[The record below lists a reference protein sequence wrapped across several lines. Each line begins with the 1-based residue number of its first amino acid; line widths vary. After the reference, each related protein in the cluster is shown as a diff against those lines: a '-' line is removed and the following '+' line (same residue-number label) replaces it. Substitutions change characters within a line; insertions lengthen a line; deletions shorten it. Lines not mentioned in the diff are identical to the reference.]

1 MTFREFHF
9 EDRNIMYGYRG
20 LGSILFY
27 AFASFLT
34 WNALFWLV
42 LTSLQ
47 RLQELKPRVST
58 QIVYTRVVTFF
69 IIILAVIVD
78 IVNYALHSS
87 PMVCV
92 PL

>member
-1 MTFREFHF
+1 
-9 EDRNIMYGYRG
+9 MYGYRG